1 MKLEF
6 MKKLIDLTIKFNLLF
21 VIIFFKRF
29 VFFIKRIFFLI
40 SKAFSWL
47 LFSREHT
54 NFSFELEDKNL
65 ESLKL
70 YLINNLNIKKND
82 INLLLEELDNIKVD
96 KSNYNN
102 TFSSSFSDV
111 DFKNK
116 WDYRLLPYV
125 AFISSDVNSL
135 FEFGYDQGR
144 LPFLLQNYMINNPNF
159 NKKYIGIDINPRKG
173 ALVDGSQNFENI
185 ILLNKSLEEY
195 LLTLDLTIMNNS
207 VIVSSTH
214 EKNSEDFL
222 FQTLKNNNITP
233 KIIVSD
239 EVGKNSAYRL
249 FIKDK
254 NYKNNILIFNDKNQF
269 LSPLYIGISIRN

>member
-1 MKLEF
+1 
-6 MKKLIDLTIKFNLLF
+6 MKKFIDLIIKFNLLF
-21 VIIFFKRF
+21 VIIFIKRF
-29 VFFIKRIFFLI
+29 LFSIKRISNLI
-40 SKAFSWL
+40 RKAFSWF
-47 LFSREHT
+47 LFSKEHT
-54 NFSFELEDKNL
+54 NFSFELDSNNL

-70 YLINNLNIKKND
+70 FLLNNLNITENE
-82 INLLLEELDNIKVD
+82 INLLFEELNNIKIH

-116 WDYRLLPYV
+116 WDYRLLPYI

-144 LPFLLQNYMINNPNF
+144 LPFLLQNYIINNPSF

-173 ALVDGSQNFENI
+173 SLISSSQNFENI
-185 ILLNKSLEEY
+185 ILLNKPLEEY
-195 LLTLDLTIMNNS
+195 LLSVDLTIMNNS
-207 VIVSSTH
+207 IIVSSTH

-222 FQTLKNNNITP
+222 FQTLKENNITP

-239 EVGKNSAYRL
+239 EVAEYSAYKL
-249 FIKDK
+249 FVKDS
-254 NYKNNILIFNDKNQF
+254 NYKNNILIFNDKNEF

>member
-1 MKLEF
+1 
-6 MKKLIDLTIKFNLLF
+6 MKKFIDLIIKFNLLF
-21 VIIFFKRF
+21 VIIFIKRF
-29 VFFIKRIFFLI
+29 LFSIKRLLNLI
-40 SKAFSWL
+40 RKAFSWF
-47 LFSREHT
+47 LFSKEHT
-54 NFSFELEDKNL
+54 NFSFELDNNNL

-70 YLINNLNIKKND
+70 FLLNNLNITENE
-82 INLLLEELDNIKVD
+82 INLLFEELNNIKIH

-116 WDYRLLPYV
+116 WDYRLLPYI

-144 LPFLLQNYMINNPNF
+144 LPFLLQNYIINNPSF

-173 ALVDGSQNFENI
+173 ALINSSQNFENI

-195 LLTLDLTIMNNS
+195 LLSVDLTIMNNS
-207 VIVSSTH
+207 IIVSSTH

-222 FQTLKNNNITP
+222 FQTLKENNITP

-239 EVGKNSAYRL
+239 EVAEYSAYKL
-249 FIKDK
+249 FVKDS
-254 NYKNNILIFNDKNQF
+254 NYKNNILIFNDKNEF

>member
-1 MKLEF
+1 
-6 MKKLIDLTIKFNLLF
+6 MKKFIDLIIKFNLLF
-21 VIIFFKRF
+21 VIIFIKRF
-29 VFFIKRIFFLI
+29 LFSIKRLLNLI
-40 SKAFSWL
+40 RKAFSWF
-47 LFSREHT
+47 LFSKEHT
-54 NFSFELEDKNL
+54 NFSFELDNNNL

-70 YLINNLNIKKND
+70 FLLNNLNITENE
-82 INLLLEELDNIKVD
+82 INLLFEELNNIKID
-96 KSNYNN
+96 KSIYNN

-116 WDYRLLPYV
+116 WDYRLLPYI

-144 LPFLLQNYMINNPNF
+144 LPFLLQNYIINNPSF

-173 ALVDGSQNFENI
+173 ALINSSQNFENI

-195 LLTLDLTIMNNS
+195 LLSVDLTIMNNS
-207 VIVSSTH
+207 IIVSSTH

-222 FQTLKNNNITP
+222 FQTLKENNITP

-239 EVGKNSAYRL
+239 EVAEYSAYKL
-249 FIKDK
+249 FVKDR
-254 NYKNNILIFNDKNQF
+254 NYKNNILIFNDKNEF
-269 LSPLYIGISIRN
+269 LSPLYIGISIRK

>member
-1 MKLEF
+1 MF
-6 MKKLIDLTIKFNLLF
+6 LL
-21 VIIFFKRF
+21 
-29 VFFIKRIFFLI
+29 
-40 SKAFSWL
+40 
-47 LFSREHT
+47 
-54 NFSFELEDKNL
+54 
-65 ESLKL
+65 
-70 YLINNLNIKKND
+70 NNLNITEND
-82 INLLLEELDNIKVD
+82 INLLFEELNNIKID
-96 KSNYNN
+96 KSNYND

-144 LPFLLQNYMINNPNF
+144 LPFLLQNYINNNPSF

-173 ALVDGSQNFENI
+173 ALIYGSQNFENI

-195 LLTLDLTIMNNS
+195 LPSIDLTIMNNS

-222 FQTLKNNNITP
+222 FETLKENNITP

-239 EVGKNSAYRL
+239 EVAEYSAYKL
-249 FIKDK
+249 FVKDR
-254 NYKNNILIFNDKNQF
+254 NYKNNILIFNDKNEF

>member
-1 MKLEF
+1 
-6 MKKLIDLTIKFNLLF
+6 MKKFIDLIIKFNLLF
-21 VIIFFKRF
+21 VIIFIKRF
-29 VFFIKRIFFLI
+29 LFSIKRLLNLI
-40 SKAFSWL
+40 RKAFSWF
-47 LFSREHT
+47 LFSKEHT
-54 NFSFELEDKNL
+54 NFSFELDNNNL

-70 YLINNLNIKKND
+70 FLLNNLNITENE
-82 INLLLEELDNIKVD
+82 INLLFEELNNIKIH

-116 WDYRLLPYV
+116 WDYRLLPYI

-144 LPFLLQNYMINNPNF
+144 LPFLLQNYIINNPSF

-173 ALVDGSQNFENI
+173 SLISSSQNFENI
-185 ILLNKSLEEY
+185 ILLNKPLEEY
-195 LLTLDLTIMNNS
+195 LLSVDLTIMNNS
-207 VIVSSTH
+207 IIVSSTH

-222 FQTLKNNNITP
+222 FQTLKENNITP

-239 EVGKNSAYRL
+239 EVAEYSAYKL
-249 FIKDK
+249 FVKDS
-254 NYKNNILIFNDKNQF
+254 NYKNNILIFNDKNEF

>member
-1 MKLEF
+1 
-6 MKKLIDLTIKFNLLF
+6 MKKFIDLIIKFNLIF
-21 VIIFFKRF
+21 VIIFIKRF
-29 VFFIKRIFFLI
+29 IFSIKRLSYLI
-40 SKAFSWL
+40 RKAFSWF
-47 LFSREHT
+47 LFSKEHT
-54 NFSFELEDKNL
+54 NFSFELDNNNL

-70 YLINNLNIKKND
+70 FLLNNLNITENE
-82 INLLLEELDNIKVD
+82 INLLFEELNNIKID

-102 TFSSSFSDV
+102 TFSSSFSDL

-116 WDYRLLPYV
+116 WDYRLLPYI

-144 LPFLLQNYMINNPNF
+144 LPFLLQDYIINNPSF

-173 ALVDGSQNFENI
+173 ALINSSQNFENI

-195 LLTLDLTIMNNS
+195 LLSVDLKIMNNS

-222 FQTLKNNNITP
+222 FQTLKENNITP

-239 EVGKNSAYRL
+239 EVAEYSAYKL
-249 FIKDK
+249 FVKDS
-254 NYKNNILIFNDKNQF
+254 NYKNNILIFNDKNEF

>member
-1 MKLEF
+1 
-6 MKKLIDLTIKFNLLF
+6 MKKFIDLIIKFNLLF
-21 VIIFFKRF
+21 VIIFIKRF
-29 VFFIKRIFFLI
+29 LFSIKRLSSLI
-40 SKAFSWL
+40 RKAFSWF
-47 LFSREHT
+47 LFSKEHT
-54 NFSFELEDKNL
+54 NFSFELDRNNL

-70 YLINNLNIKKND
+70 FLLNNLNIKENE
-82 INLLLEELDNIKVD
+82 INLLFEELNNIKID

-116 WDYRLLPYV
+116 WDYRLLPYI

-144 LPFLLQNYMINNPNF
+144 LPFLLQNYIINNPSF

-173 ALVDGSQNFENI
+173 ALISGSQNFENI
-185 ILLNKSLEEY
+185 ILLNKPLEEY
-195 LLTLDLTIMNNS
+195 LLSVDLTIMNNS

-222 FQTLKNNNITP
+222 FQTFKENNITP

-239 EVGKNSAYRL
+239 EVAEYSAYKL
-249 FIKDK
+249 FVKDR
-254 NYKNNILIFNDKNQF
+254 NYKNNILIFNDKNEF

>member
-1 MKLEF
+1 
-6 MKKLIDLTIKFNLLF
+6 MKKFIDLIIKFNLLF
-21 VIIFFKRF
+21 VIIFIKRF
-29 VFFIKRIFFLI
+29 LFSIKRISNLI
-40 SKAFSWL
+40 RKAFSWF
-47 LFSREHT
+47 LFSKEHT
-54 NFSFELEDKNL
+54 NFSFELDSNNL

-70 YLINNLNIKKND
+70 FLLNNLNITENE
-82 INLLLEELDNIKVD
+82 INLLFEELNNIKIH

-116 WDYRLLPYV
+116 WDYRLLPYI

-144 LPFLLQNYMINNPNF
+144 LPFLLQNYIINNPSF

-173 ALVDGSQNFENI
+173 ALISSSQNFENI
-185 ILLNKSLEEY
+185 ILLNKPLEEY
-195 LLTLDLTIMNNS
+195 LLSVDLTIMNNS

-222 FQTLKNNNITP
+222 FQTFKENNITP

-239 EVGKNSAYRL
+239 EVEEYSAYKL
-249 FIKDK
+249 FVKDR
-254 NYKNNILIFNDKNQF
+254 NYKNNILIFNDKNEF

>member
-1 MKLEF
+1 
-6 MKKLIDLTIKFNLLF
+6 MKKFIDLIIKFNLLF
-21 VIIFFKRF
+21 VIIFIKRF
-29 VFFIKRIFFLI
+29 LFSIKRLSYLI
-40 SKAFSWL
+40 YKAFSWF
-47 LFSREHT
+47 LFSKEHT
-54 NFSFELEDKNL
+54 NFSFEIDNNNL

-70 YLINNLNIKKND
+70 FLLNNLNITEND
-82 INLLLEELDNIKVD
+82 INLLFEELNNIKID
-96 KSNYNN
+96 KSNYND

-144 LPFLLQNYMINNPNF
+144 LPFLLQNYIINNPSF

-173 ALVDGSQNFENI
+173 ALIYGSQNFENI

-195 LLTLDLTIMNNS
+195 LPSIDLTIMNNS

-222 FQTLKNNNITP
+222 FETLKENNITP

-239 EVGKNSAYRL
+239 EVAEYSAYKL
-249 FIKDK
+249 FVKDR
-254 NYKNNILIFNDKNQF
+254 NYKNNILIFNDKNEF

>member
-1 MKLEF
+1 
-6 MKKLIDLTIKFNLLF
+6 MKKFIDLIIKFNLLF
-21 VIIFFKRF
+21 VIIFIKRF
-29 VFFIKRIFFLI
+29 LFSIKRLSYLI
-40 SKAFSWL
+40 YKAFSWF
-47 LFSREHT
+47 LFSKEHT
-54 NFSFELEDKNL
+54 NFSFEIDNNNL

-70 YLINNLNIKKND
+70 FLLNNLNITEND
-82 INLLLEELDNIKVD
+82 INLLFEELNNIKID
-96 KSNYNN
+96 KSNYND
-102 TFSSSFSDV
+102 TFSPSFSDV

-144 LPFLLQNYMINNPNF
+144 LPFLLQNYINNNPSF

-173 ALVDGSQNFENI
+173 ALIYGSQNFENI

-195 LLTLDLTIMNNS
+195 LPSIDLTIMNNS

-222 FQTLKNNNITP
+222 FETLKENNITP

-239 EVGKNSAYRL
+239 EVAEYSAYKL
-249 FIKDK
+249 FVKDR
-254 NYKNNILIFNDKNQF
+254 NYKNNILIFNDKNEF

>member
-1 MKLEF
+1 
-6 MKKLIDLTIKFNLLF
+6 MKKFIDLIIKFNLLF
-21 VIIFFKRF
+21 VIIFIKRF
-29 VFFIKRIFFLI
+29 LFSIKRLLNLI
-40 SKAFSWL
+40 RKAFSWF
-47 LFSREHT
+47 LFSKEHT
-54 NFSFELEDKNL
+54 NFSFELDNNNL

-70 YLINNLNIKKND
+70 FLLNNLNITENE
-82 INLLLEELDNIKVD
+82 INLLFEELNNIKID
-96 KSNYNN
+96 KSIYNN

-116 WDYRLLPYV
+116 WDYRLLPYI

-144 LPFLLQNYMINNPNF
+144 LPFLLQNYIINNPSF

-173 ALVDGSQNFENI
+173 ALINSSQNFENI

-195 LLTLDLTIMNNS
+195 LLSVDLTIMNNS
-207 VIVSSTH
+207 IIVSSTH

-222 FQTLKNNNITP
+222 FQTLKENNITP

-239 EVGKNSAYRL
+239 EVAEYSAYKL
-249 FIKDK
+249 FVKDS
-254 NYKNNILIFNDKNQF
+254 NYKNNILIFNDKNEF